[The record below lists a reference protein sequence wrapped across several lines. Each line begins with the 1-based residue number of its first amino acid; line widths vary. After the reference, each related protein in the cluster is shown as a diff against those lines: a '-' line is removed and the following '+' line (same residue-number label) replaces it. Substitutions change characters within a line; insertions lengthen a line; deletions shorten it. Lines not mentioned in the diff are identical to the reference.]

1 MAVTVGMVGIAE
13 ATAITGTMVM
23 VIITIMGM
31 VIITAIAI
39 ISWLITA
46 AGNGAP
52 TARSMSATAID
63 LRRR

>member
-1 MAVTVGMVGIAE
+1 MAVTVGMVE
-13 ATAITGTMVM
+13 ATAITGMAMVFL
-23 VIITIMGM
+23 GM

-39 ISWLITA
+39 ISSLITA

-63 LRRR
+63 LR

>member
-1 MAVTVGMVGIAE
+1 MAVTVGIVGMAE
-13 ATAITGTMVM
+13 ATGITGMVMVM
-23 VIITIMGM
+23 VILGM
-31 VIITAIAI
+31 VIITVIAI

-63 LRRR
+63 LRRS